1 MEIVDFHN
9 SIRPQVVKSLLL
21 IGAGKISYYLL
32 NILENSK
39 RKIDLKVIEI
49 DQKRAEWFSQE
60 FPDLYVIQGDGTSKD
75 ILMEERAGN
84 FDAVATLTGVDE
96 ENIIASMFLNS
107 VGVQKNIT
115 KVNRT
120 SLLEIIDRQDFSSI
134 VTPKGIAV
142 DTIMHFIRHN

>member
-1 MEIVDFHN
+1 MEIVNFHN

-32 NILENSK
+32 NILSNNK

-84 FDAVATLTGVDE
+84 FDAVATFNGRRRRKHYLFHVPE
-96 ENIIASMFLNS
+96 
-107 VGVQKNIT
+107 
-115 KVNRT
+115 
-120 SLLEIIDRQDFSSI
+120 
-134 VTPKGIAV
+134 
-142 DTIMHFIRHN
+142 

>member
-1 MEIVDFHN
+1 MTGNRVEIVNFHN

-75 ILMEERAGN
+75 ILMEERASN

-107 VGVQKNIT
+107 IGVQKEYYQGQPN
-115 KVNRT
+115 
-120 SLLEIIDRQDFSSI
+120 
-134 VTPKGIAV
+134 
-142 DTIMHFIRHN
+142 

>member
-1 MEIVDFHN
+1 ML
-9 SIRPQVVKSLLL
+9 KSLLL

-32 NILENSK
+32 NILSNNK

-96 ENIIASMFLNS
+96 ENIISSMFLNS
-107 VGVQKNIT
+107 IGVQKNIT

-120 SLLEIIDRQDFSSI
+120 SLLEIIDRQDFS
-134 VTPKGIAV
+134 KYC
-142 DTIMHFIRHN
+142 DTERNRS